1 MSKTS
6 RCAECS
12 SPLIHD
18 MDSGEMVCCKCGIVA
33 DDHMPDPV
41 MSSLGLF
48 DDQGKRMPRVS
59 GQLTLSQH
67 DMGVMTGIAS
77 GSTDFSGNVIARV
90 TQSKMTKL
98 RRWQNRI
105 RINGNRDRRTFEVL
119 NKVSDIC
126 NALSLPKTVLESAS
140 LIYRNLNG
148 TVDLKNKS
156 TVAIACA
163 MVYMGC
169 KKCDAIRSMQE
180 LVGAICPQK
189 EVRLK
194 TRLANRY
201 YRTLVLETGSPRSEP
216 IPIDK
221 YISKISNI
229 SETGGHAERLALRL
243 AHKTKNQDIS
253 NGRDPGGLAAA
264 YLCIASM
271 LLSPDNI
278 QRDITEASGVT
289 NVTVRGRCKAILSTY
304 DIRITLNPS

>member
-6 RCAECS
+6 RCMECN

-33 DDHMPDPV
+33 DDHIPDPV

-48 DDQGKRMPRVS
+48 EQGNSMPRVS
-59 GQLTLSQH
+59 GQLTLSKH
-67 DMGVMTGIAS
+67 DMGVMTNIAS

-98 RRWQNRI
+98 RRWQSRI
-105 RINGNRDRRTFEVL
+105 RINGTRDRRTFDVL
-119 NKVSDIC
+119 NKVSDVC

-140 LIYRNLNG
+140 LLYRNLDG

-156 TVAIACA
+156 TVAVACA

-169 KKCDAIRSMQE
+169 KKCDAIRSMHE
-180 LVGAICPQK
+180 LVGAVCPQK

-201 YRTLVLETGSPRSEP
+201 YRILVLETGSRPEP
-216 IPIDK
+216 ISIDK

-229 SETGGHAERLALRL
+229 SEIGGHAERLALRL

-253 NGRDPGGLAAA
+253 NGRDPSGLAAA

-278 QRDITEASGVT
+278 QQDITEASGVT

-304 DIRITLNPS
+304 DIRVTLNPS